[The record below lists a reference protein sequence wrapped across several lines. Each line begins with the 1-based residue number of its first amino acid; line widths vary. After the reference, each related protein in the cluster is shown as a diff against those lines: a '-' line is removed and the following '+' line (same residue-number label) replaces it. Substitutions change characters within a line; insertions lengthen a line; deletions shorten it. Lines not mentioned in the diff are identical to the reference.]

1 MDFPGALQAWR
12 QLLGDEHVLVDPSI
26 LAQVQTATF
35 ATTQQVPAIL
45 QPATSAE
52 VQECVRIANHY
63 KTPLYPISRGK
74 NWGYGSRVPV
84 QDGCVVLDLGRM
96 NRIVDYNEELAYV
109 TVEPGVTQQQIYDFL
124 HDQGSQLFLG
134 MTGGPPDSSLIGNTL
149 ERGVGKGPY
158 GERFA
163 HVCGLEVVLPTGHCI
178 HTGFGRFAQAKTTR
192 LHRWGLG
199 PAVDGL
205 FTQSNLGIVT
215 EMTFWLLPKAKHL
228 QVFAYAIHDVEKLP
242 LLVDALRP
250 LLQQGLIQTT
260 FTINNDYRT
269 FSYVQQYP
277 WTEAIGQTPL
287 PPSLRAHLRQKW
299 DTGLWFGEGA
309 IYAASAAQAHSV
321 RTLIHEA
328 LAPLVDLLIFFDET
342 MATLPRE
349 ALQALIPGIDID
361 EALAW
366 YSQHPQRGVPTQAA
380 LPMTYWRK
388 TDPMPA
394 QPDPDRDRCGF
405 LWCAP
410 AIPFDGQ
417 EICAAVT
424 LIEETVFAHGYEP
437 SLALQCVS
445 PRTIYITTAIVYDRT
460 VAGEDA
466 RAQACHDD
474 LLARLLQAG
483 YIPYRLGIQ
492 SMEQLPPAQD
502 DTVAFLQTLKQ
513 ALDPNKILAPG
524 RYTGS

>member
-1 MDFPGALQAWR
+1 MDLQGALQAW
-12 QLLGDEHVLVDPSI
+12 QALLGAEHVIVEPTALI
-26 LAQVQTATF
+26 QVQTATF

-45 QPATSAE
+45 QPATCAE
-52 VQECVRIANHY
+52 VQACVWIANQY

-124 HDQGSQLFLG
+124 RDQESPLFLG

-163 HVCGLEVVLPTGHCI
+163 HVCGLEVVLPTGACI
-178 HTGFGRFAQAKTTR
+178 HTGFGRFAQAKTTP

-205 FTQSNLGIVT
+205 FTQSSLGIVT

-228 QVFAYAIHDVEKLP
+228 QVFAYAINDVDKLP

-277 WTEAIGQTPL
+277 WAEALGQTPM

-309 IYAASAAQAHSV
+309 IYAASAEQANSV
-321 RTLIHEA
+321 RTLISEA
-328 LAPLVDLLIFFDET
+328 LGPIVDMLIFFDET
-342 MATLPRE
+342 MAALPRAE
-349 ALQALIPGIDID
+349 LQALIPGIDID
-361 EALAW
+361 EALTW
-366 YSQHPQRGVPTQAA
+366 YYQHPQRGMPTQAA
-380 LPMTYWRK
+380 IPMTYWRK
-388 TDPMPA
+388 SEPTPT

-405 LWCAP
+405 IWCAP
-410 AIPFDGQ
+410 AIPFVGR
-417 EICAAVT
+417 EICAAVS
-424 LIEETVFAHGYEP
+424 LIEETVFGHGYEP
-437 SLALQCVS
+437 SLALQCIS

-460 VAGEDA
+460 VAGEDE
-466 RAQACHDD
+466 RAKACHDD
-474 LLARLLQAG
+474 LLARLLEAG

-492 SMEQLPPAQD
+492 SMAPATPVQD
-502 DTVAFLQTLKQ
+502 DTITFLHTLKQ
-513 ALDPNKILAPG
+513 ALDPNHILAPG
-524 RYTGS
+524 RYEWS